1 MDDNLPLQFFSQEN
15 IRASIRIGRFDL
27 LIALLPCYL
36 LINSIMSDNLT
47 REQRLEQQ
55 SLGFSIIATYYNDFL
70 SYDFETGLQKR
81 NRDGGKN
88 KHMTLYDVIWMK
100 KYMSLCI
107 SLTKVLVDP
116 KSVHLG
122 ALGTHF
128 LEHFFGMVRR
138 FCHGD
143 DFVSSFQ
150 NSIEN
155 IIILKLIQNE
165 NNYDISKQPGRSDS
179 GSRLKE
185 ENRMIKEVPLK
196 VSMWR
201 AAEILLTVGELLNST
216 LNDAVNESIESIVS
230 NFETDVF
237 QFIEST
243 YADQKK
249 SFRSTANLRY
259 NSTSGYTSIKRVISG
274 NSI

>member
-1 MDDNLPLQFFSQEN
+1 
-15 IRASIRIGRFDL
+15 
-27 LIALLPCYL
+27 
-36 LINSIMSDNLT
+36 
-47 REQRLEQQ
+47 
-55 SLGFSIIATYYNDFL
+55 
-70 SYDFETGLQKR
+70 
-81 NRDGGKN
+81 
-88 KHMTLYDVIWMK
+88 
-100 KYMSLCI
+100 MSLCI

-150 NSIEN
+150 SSIEN
-155 IIILKLIQNE
+155 IIILKLIQHE

-216 LNDAVNESIESIVS
+216 LNDAVNEHYFLFMII
-230 NFETDVF
+230 
-237 QFIEST
+237 I
-243 YADQKK
+243 
-249 SFRSTANLRY
+249 L
-259 NSTSGYTSIKRVISG
+259 
-274 NSI
+274 